1 MTACRS
7 SRRFRLPGR
16 NNKNNNSLSLQ
27 PKKGVRQKLESL
39 TSTKKKSIQGLFL
52 KLDTA
57 HAIDQNR
64 NETFLD
70 MGFLCQLL
78 LKIILRF
85 SKKTLKKCFRL
96 TKGYGTTAQRFDFLC
111 ILHKCIKV

>member
-1 MTACRS
+1 MF
-7 SRRFRLPGR
+7 RFRLPGR
-16 NNKNNNSLSLQ
+16 NNNNNLSLQ

-70 MGFLCQLL
+70 MGFFHVNC
-78 LKIILRF
+78 
-85 SKKTLKKCFRL
+85 C
-96 TKGYGTTAQRFDFLC
+96 
-111 ILHKCIKV
+111 